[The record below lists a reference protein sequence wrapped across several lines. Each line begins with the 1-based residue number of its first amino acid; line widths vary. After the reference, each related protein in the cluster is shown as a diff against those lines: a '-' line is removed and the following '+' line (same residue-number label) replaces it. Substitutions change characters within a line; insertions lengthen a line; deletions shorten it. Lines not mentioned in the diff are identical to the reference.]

1 MIRVLVA
8 DDHSLVRSG
17 LSQLLRS
24 GDDIELVGVAVDGAQ
39 AVELTRELH
48 PDVVLMV
55 LSMPTMD
62 GITAIGLSKAEHP
75 EVRVVA
81 LTAFAERAT
90 VLAALDA
97 GAIGYVLKDGA
108 EDELLRA
115 TRAAARGESP
125 LSPRAAH
132 VLVTARTTRAGP
144 EMSDRE
150 REVMTLVADGLANR
164 EIGERL
170 GISEKTVKAHLTRV
184 YQRLGISNRSQAVAY
199 ARQRGLQSPLGDQS
213 RPVDHDGSGD

>member
-17 LSQLLRS
+17 LSQLLATA
-24 GDDIELVGVAVDGAQ
+24 DDIELVGLACDGAE
-39 AVELTRELH
+39 AVALTDQLL
-48 PDVVLMV
+48 PDVVLMD

-62 GITAIGLSKAEHP
+62 GIAATRQIALDHP

-81 LTAFAERAT
+81 LTAFAERST

-108 EDELLRA
+108 EEELLRA

-132 VLVTARTTRAGP
+132 VVLTARATRSGP
-144 EMSDRE
+144 EISDRE
-150 REVMTLVADGLANR
+150 REVLTLVADGLGNR
-164 EIGERL
+164 DIGVHL

-184 YQRLGISNRSQAVAY
+184 YQRLGISNRAQAIDY
-199 ARQRGLQSPLGDQS
+199 ARQRGFTTPLADRPRAADQ
-213 RPVDHDGSGD
+213 GISGE